1 MAYKRAVDIGL
12 LVLLSPLILFCLIGT
27 AFLVYIFDGSPIFF
41 LQKRS
46 GYKGISFTIWKFRTM
61 RGAEPSMNEMDD
73 DSSRITSVGRFLRAS
88 GLDELPQIINI
99 LKGEM
104 SFVGPRPLVVDHQ
117 DLMTKTELRRLSVL
131 PGITGWAQINGRNSI
146 SWQERLALDLWYVE
160 HQTLGLDVLIILRTF
175 RFCFR
180 SLLNKNEERGIIPA
194 CRGRD
199 E

>member
-27 AFLVYIFDGSPIFF
+27 SFVVYIFDGSPIFF

-146 SWQERLALDLWYVE
+146 SWQERSALDLWYVE

-180 SLLNKNEERGIIPA
+180 SLLNKNEESGIIPA
-194 CRGRD
+194 GRGRD